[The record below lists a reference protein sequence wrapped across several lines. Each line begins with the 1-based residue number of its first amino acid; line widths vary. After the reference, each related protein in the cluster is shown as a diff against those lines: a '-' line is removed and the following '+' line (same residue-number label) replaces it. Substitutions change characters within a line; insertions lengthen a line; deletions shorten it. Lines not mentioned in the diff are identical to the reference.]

1 MREQK
6 FSVGDSS
13 LNTRKAK
20 TLQFDTVV
28 WEAVKSTVI
37 RTFFFIFFRAELKLD
52 TTWMSQRPLLFF
64 FLTKEKY
71 CIINCNRIL
80 TEYESL

>member
-1 MREQK
+1 MIAMLYIHFMTRSKMREQK

-52 TTWMSQRPLLFF
+52 TT
-64 FLTKEKY
+64 
-71 CIINCNRIL
+71 
-80 TEYESL
+80 